1 MNAKEQF
8 TDDVM
13 RSLDGAGRA
22 TLDRNVREGILIGMQ
37 DAGCRMQ
44 DAGYRMQDTGCRMQ
58 DTGCRMQDTGYQM
71 ADSGWQ
77 IKTSMVWK
85 IAAVILLLVSLNVFT
100 MTYFNKS
107 TTNQA
112 KSTNPVASEYFSYLN
127 TINL

>member
-22 TLDRNVREGILIGMQ
+22 TLDRNVREGILKGMQ
-37 DAGCRMQ
+37 DTGC
-44 DAGYRMQDTGCRMQ
+44 RMQDTGCRMQ

>member
-22 TLDRNVREGILIGMQ
+22 TLDRNVREGILKGMQ

-44 DAGYRMQDTGCRMQ
+44 DAGYRMQ